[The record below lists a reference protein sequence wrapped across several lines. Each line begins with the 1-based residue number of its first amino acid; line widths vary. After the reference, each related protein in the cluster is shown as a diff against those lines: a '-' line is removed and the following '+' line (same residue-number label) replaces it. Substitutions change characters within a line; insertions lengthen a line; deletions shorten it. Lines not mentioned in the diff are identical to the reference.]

1 MRLRTSFTVFCAL
14 LVGGCAIPAEPRLG
28 SNHPASPLAS
38 EAPASQMSMT
48 LAPEDPTVSGTGE
61 VPGDHMPMK
70 PGEVMDHSRMNHE
83 GHDMSSMPRG
93 AGGSAAT
100 RPTSATRT
108 AAPFT
113 CVMHPE
119 VISNTLG
126 KCPKCGMKLVPG
138 KK

>member
-1 MRLRTSFTVFCAL
+1 MLLRTSLTAICAL
-14 LVGGCAIPAEPRLG
+14 LVGGCAIPAEPRFG

-38 EAPASQMSMT
+38 EAPAPPMSMT
-48 LAPEDPTVSGTGE
+48 LAPEDPSIPDTGGA
-61 VPGDHMPMK
+61 PGDHMPMK

-100 RPTSATRT
+100 RPTSTT
-108 AAPFT
+108 QSAASFT
-113 CVMHPE
+113 CVMRPE
-119 VISNTLG
+119 VISDAPG